1 MDNKS
6 TGKYKDSEL
15 FKAGTYIGHTLIKFK
30 HTKKKFTK
38 FPIYLM
44 GYAMP
49 PGDPDIWKSF
59 PPQKININFMY
70 SSGGYF
76 ASLDD
81 EGKIEWSIMLRPF
94 GIDTDKK
101 EFNLLNVIKLPGQG
115 ISIMGSSNYY
125 PDDEERC
132 EILDKKEFN
141 KIIKVGIKKNTDT
154 KSNDDL
160 IKNLNE
166 LYKSGALTKEEFEK
180 AKKRILN
187 K

>member
-1 MDNKS
+1 MENKS

-30 HTKKKFTK
+30 HTKTKKKFTK
-38 FPIYLM
+38 FPVYLM

-59 PPQKININFMY
+59 PPQKINMDFIY
-70 SSGGYF
+70 SGGGYF
-76 ASLDD
+76 TSID
-81 EGKIEWSIMLRPF
+81 EGNIEWSMMLRPF

-101 EFNLLNVIKLPGQG
+101 EFNLLNIIKLPNQG
-115 ISIMGSSNYY
+115 IDIIGSSHYY
-125 PDDEERC
+125 PDDDERC

-141 KIIKVGIKKNTDT
+141 KIIKEGIKKNTDT

-166 LYKSGALTKEEFEK
+166 LYKSGALTKK
-180 AKKRILN
+180 SLKKLRKNI